1 MPSWSEPVTTPES
14 LYAFLD
20 RLLVPETL
28 LELAC
33 VAGLLGLLY
42 VVVRRLRPDEASPD
56 SVWFGSRVV
65 DGLMFPLLAW
75 AGVQALAKGL
85 HKLTPGHLFSIL
97 VPVFMS
103 LAIIR
108 MTARILRAA
117 FPASQLTRVIERVV
131 SWLAW
136 CGVILW
142 ELGIL
147 PMVWDELDS
156 IHFKLGSNRLTV
168 AVMIEG
174 LLTASVVLMLALWVS
189 AALERRL
196 LRGAEADH
204 LSLRKIVAK
213 LLRAGLL
220 TVGMLVALSTAGI
233 DITALGVLGGALGV
247 GLGFGL
253 QKLAANYVSGFVVLA
268 ERSLRIG
275 DMVRVDGF
283 EGRISDI
290 KTRYTVIRAL
300 NGRESIV
307 PNETLLTTR
316 VENLSLADPTVLV
329 SAVVQ
334 VAYGSPLDTLMPQVA
349 EAVAAVPRVLADPAP
364 SVQLSQFAADGL
376 ELTVNFWIRDPENG
390 QGSVR
395 SEVNLALWRLLQAQG
410 IDIPSPQRVV
420 RVLHEAPAQA

>member
-1 MPSWSEPVTTPES
+1 MSSSST
-14 LYAFLD
+14 
-20 RLLVPETL
+20 
-28 LELAC
+28 
-33 VAGLLGLLY
+33 
-42 VVVRRLRPDEASPD
+42 RRT
-56 SVWFGSRVV
+56 
-65 DGLMFPLLAW
+65 LAW

-247 GLGFGL
+247 GLGFGGCFGA
-253 QKLAANYVSGFVVLA
+253 KPRRFT
-268 ERSLRIG
+268 R
-275 DMVRVDGF
+275 
-283 EGRISDI
+283 GRI
-290 KTRYTVIRAL
+290 
-300 NGRESIV
+300 IV
-307 PNETLLTTR
+307 R
-316 VENLSLADPTVLV
+316 RI
-329 SAVVQ
+329 
-334 VAYGSPLDTLMPQVA
+334 A
-349 EAVAAVPRVLADPAP
+349 E
-364 SVQLSQFAADGL
+364 F
-376 ELTVNFWIRDPENG
+376 
-390 QGSVR
+390 
-395 SEVNLALWRLLQAQG
+395 
-410 IDIPSPQRVV
+410 
-420 RVLHEAPAQA
+420 APAVTRTTGAFTLIYER